1 MSAKE
6 IFEAQP
12 KSDIMKRQLVS
23 SLLIILLLIAPAAS
37 QFENFTE
44 RKIKA
49 VAVVS
54 GENKG
59 ATIDITVVVTP
70 GDGRVFVSV
79 SPFTEIDMQGS
90 AQLAALTACDLTGKD
105 FLNYDFFYTI
115 EAKSTIVGG
124 PSAGAV
130 MTIATIAALENL
142 TLRDDVFMTG
152 MIYPDGTIGPVGG
165 IPYKL
170 EAAADSGAKVFL
182 IPKGQR
188 YVKVQETKEVRK
200 GPFVIISPETKTVDL
215 VEYGKKLG
223 VKVVEVE
230 TINEALKYYAGVE
243 LRQEEGKL
251 TQERY
256 SNLMKILADKMKE
269 DASALYSEFEKVADS
284 DAKKRVDEK
293 IEQGDKLYDEGY
305 YYSATSTYFT
315 AKIMMREEIYRKKIQ
330 DDSSFSVEVN
340 VIKDEI
346 DSVRKVAES
355 YDLGLASFQI
365 IGAAQE
371 RLAKAE
377 NYLQKAQTSDNWDSA
392 ISNLALAKERVESAK
407 TWMSIL
413 PEIKKDRPMT
423 RDELKKRADFYLSMA
438 ESLFVYSESIG
449 GFSSILYGDNSA
461 DESLKL
467 AEELYNDGYYAGTI
481 LSAIDSMVKSAIAIE
496 LIGIESEEGL
506 NQKVAVAKEAAE
518 SAIGIAEKYTVPM
531 LAYAYYEFAETSEG
545 FWQMYYYKLSERIA
559 KTLSTIAGRGEVKV
573 VQTEYRP
580 PEMKTTPEVQTI
592 VEEHVK
598 RIYSIPGFGIE
609 VAIIAAAGTA
619 VLRRGLRRN

>member
-1 MSAKE
+1 MIK
-6 IFEAQP
+6 
-12 KSDIMKRQLVS
+12 QLVS
-23 SLLIILLLIAPAAS
+23 SLLIILLLASSALS
-37 QFENFTE
+37 QFENYTE
-44 RKIKA
+44 REIKA

-54 GENKG
+54 GANKG
-59 ATIDITVVVTP
+59 ATIDITVIVTP
-70 GDGRVFVSV
+70 GNGRVFVSV

-90 AQLAALTACDLTGKD
+90 AQLSALTACDLTGKD
-105 FLNYDFFYTI
+105 FLNYDFFYII

-170 EAAADSGAKVFL
+170 EAAAESGAKVFL

-200 GPFVIISPETKTVDL
+200 GPFIIISPETKTVDL

-256 SNLMKILADKMKE
+256 ANLMKILADKMKN
-269 DASALYSEFEKVADS
+269 DTLSLYSEFEKVS
-284 DAKKRVDEK
+284 DRDVKEKVDQK
-293 IEQGDKLYDEGY
+293 IRHGDELYDEGY

-315 AKIMMREEIYRKKIQ
+315 AKIMMREEIYRKKIH
-330 DDSSFSVEVN
+330 DDSSFSVEVK
-340 VIKDEI
+340 VIQDEI
-346 DSVRKVAES
+346 ESLRKVADS
-355 YDLGLASFQI
+355 YEIGLASFQI

-377 NYLQKAQTSDNWDSA
+377 NYLQKAQTSGNWDDA
-392 ISNLALAKERVESAK
+392 IANLALAKERVESAK
-407 TWMSIL
+407 TWMSLL
-413 PEIKKDRPMT
+413 PEIKKDRMMS

-481 LSAIDSMVKSAIAIE
+481 FSAVDSMIKSAIAIE

-506 NQKVAVAKEAAE
+506 NQKIAAAKDSAE

-531 LAYAYYEFAETSEG
+531 LAYAYYEFAETSDG
-545 FWQMYYYKLSERIA
+545 FWKLYYYKLSERIA
-559 KTLSTIAGRGEVKV
+559 KTLSTIAGKEEVRIVK
-573 VQTEYRP
+573 TEYRP
-580 PEMKTTPEVQTI
+580 PEIKTTPAVQTI
-592 VEEHVK
+592 VEKQVK
-598 RIYSIPGFGIE
+598 KIYDVPGFEAG
-609 VAIIAAAGTA
+609 IAAIAVLAGTA
-619 VLRRGLRRN
+619 ALRRGSRKS